1 MELTRFSVTIPVD
14 LLEEL
19 DEFVKGQK
27 LPNRSEAVREIIR
40 RHLVS
45 AAWESQAG
53 NIFGVL
59 VMVYDH
65 HSFDVL
71 ERLTEVQHDHVH
83 LVVSTMHVHL
93 DHHNCLELSVLKGP
107 ASELKAF
114 VDRIY
119 ALRGL
124 KFREFVAARA

>member
-1 MELTRFSVTIPVD
+1 LELTRFSVTIPVD

-19 DEFVKGQK
+19 DEFVKGQR

-45 AAWESQAG
+45 AAWESRAG

-124 KFREFVAARA
+124 KFREFVAART

>member
-14 LLEEL
+14 LLREL

-40 RHLVS
+40 RQLVS
-45 AAWESQAG
+45 AAWESQEG

-107 ASELKAF
+107 AFELKAF